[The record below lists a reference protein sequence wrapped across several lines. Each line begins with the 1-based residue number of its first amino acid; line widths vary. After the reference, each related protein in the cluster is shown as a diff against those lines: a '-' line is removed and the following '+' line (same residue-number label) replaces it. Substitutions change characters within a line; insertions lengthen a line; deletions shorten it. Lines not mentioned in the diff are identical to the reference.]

1 MWTLRSYKPYKNFP
15 SVTYFWID
23 SDGIVRHQRDVSL
36 IGFLPVTME
45 SLIGKSY
52 KSVIGLR
59 KVKTKATQEQ
69 LQKGILVL

>member
-1 MWTLRSYKPYKNFP
+1 MWTLRSYKPYRSFP

-23 SDGIVRHQRDVSL
+23 SDGIVRHQRDISPS
-36 IGFLPVTME
+36 GFLPVTME

-59 KVKTKATQEQ
+59 KVNTKATQEQ
-69 LQKGILVL
+69 LEKGILVL

>member
-23 SDGIVRHQRDVSL
+23 SDGIVQYQRDVSSYGN
-36 IGFLPVTME
+36 IPVQTA
-45 SLIGKSY
+45 SIVGKHY
-52 KSVIGLR
+52 KSVVGLR
-59 KVKTKATQEQ
+59 KVKTNATQEQ

>member
-23 SDGIVRHQRDVSL
+23 SDGIVQYQRDVSAYGN
-36 IGFLPVTME
+36 IPVQMA
-45 SLIGKSY
+45 SIVGKHY

-59 KVKTKATQEQ
+59 KVNTKATQEQ